1 MLGKPDPFQIS
12 ASAVKKKNLKSIKN
26 ALLDESQSE
35 FSGGFFAAPIR
46 NRCMKFHPVE
56 KWDLVDGAVVVV
68 VAPS

>member
-1 MLGKPDPFQIS
+1 MCLANPTPFRLALQQLR
-12 ASAVKKKNLKSIKN
+12 KKKLKSIKN

-56 KWDLVDGAVVVV
+56 KWDLVDGAVVV
-68 VAPS
+68 APS